1 MVGSSTK
8 LRCLTNDAN
17 PPPEISW
24 TKNGHSL
31 QLDRKIKLKMGKKHL
46 QFKSLRLKDSGNYT
60 CIVSNRLGRD
70 SYTFV
75 IIVKNQIIDSV
86 PGEEDTHP
94 NIVPSQR
101 IKAVIAGNFT
111 LVCQSNAK
119 RKRGIPRVKWL
130 KYKKDKTSGK
140 STMEQDFKAPI
151 QQLVGSKKK
160 AKKHPRTSWRF
171 ESTKTGSIVAS
182 LTFRNVSYKDEG
194 LYICTTG
201 KSLFAVK
208 RVMVKI
214 AKRFENQES
223 KDKATRGES
232 VKLSIT

>member
-1 MVGSSTK
+1 M
-8 LRCLTNDAN
+8 
-17 PPPEISW
+17 
-24 TKNGHSL
+24 
-31 QLDRKIKLKMGKKHL
+31 KLKMGKKHL

-75 IIVKNQIIDSV
+75 VIVKNRIIESV
-86 PGEEDTHP
+86 RGKKNRRP
-94 NIVPSQR
+94 NIVPSQVV
-101 IKAVIAGNFT
+101 KAVIAGNLT

-130 KYKKDKTSGK
+130 KYKKDKASGK

-151 QQLVGSKKK
+151 QQLIGSKKK

-171 ESTKTGSIVAS
+171 ESTKTGSIIAS

-201 KSLFAVK
+201 KSLVAVK
-208 RVMVKI
+208 KVMVKI
-214 AKRFENQES
+214 VRRLENQKP
-223 KDKATRGES
+223 KDKATGGEA